1 MQKEHFWTF
10 LERKVRKM
18 KKTQETLK
26 FTKCFL
32 SDGVKTIGDGV
43 MKAEVQG
50 DGLYSES
57 LQNIIREELV
67 TATKE
72 GHHEYFSWRRDGVS

>member
-1 MQKEHFWTF
+1 M
-10 LERKVRKM
+10 RKM

-26 FTKCFL
+26 FTKTFL
-32 SDGVKTIGDGV
+32 SDGVKATCDGV

-50 DGLYSES
+50 DGLYSER
-57 LQNIIREELV
+57 LQQLNGRELV
-67 TATKE
+67 TASQE

>member
-1 MQKEHFWTF
+1 M
-10 LERKVRKM
+10 RKM

-26 FTKCFL
+26 FTKTFL
-32 SDGVKTIGDGV
+32 SDGVMATCDGV

-57 LQNIIREELV
+57 LHKLNGRELV
-67 TATKE
+67 TASQE
-72 GHHEYFSWRRDGVS
+72 GHHEYFLWRRDGVS

>member
-1 MQKEHFWTF
+1 M
-10 LERKVRKM
+10 RKM

-26 FTKCFL
+26 FTKTFL
-32 SDGVKTIGDGV
+32 SDGVMATCDGV

-57 LQNIIREELV
+57 LQKLNGEELV
-67 TATKE
+67 TASQE

>member
-1 MQKEHFWTF
+1 
-10 LERKVRKM
+10 M

-26 FTKCFL
+26 FTKSLL
-32 SDGVKTIGDGV
+32 SDGV

-57 LQNIIREELV
+57 LQKLNGRELV
-67 TATKE
+67 TASQE
-72 GHHEYFSWRRDGVS
+72 GHHE

>member
-1 MQKEHFWTF
+1 
-10 LERKVRKM
+10 M

-26 FTKCFL
+26 FTKTFL
-32 SDGVKTIGDGV
+32 SDGVKERCDGV

-57 LQNIIREELV
+57 LQKLNGEDLV
-67 TATKE
+67 TASEE
-72 GHHEYFSWRRDGVS
+72 GHHK

>member
-1 MQKEHFWTF
+1 
-10 LERKVRKM
+10 M

-26 FTKCFL
+26 FSKSLL
-32 SDGVKTIGDGV
+32 SDGVKTECDGV

-57 LQNIIREELV
+57 LQKLNGRELV
-67 TATKE
+67 TASQE
-72 GHHEYFSWRRDGVS
+72 GHHE